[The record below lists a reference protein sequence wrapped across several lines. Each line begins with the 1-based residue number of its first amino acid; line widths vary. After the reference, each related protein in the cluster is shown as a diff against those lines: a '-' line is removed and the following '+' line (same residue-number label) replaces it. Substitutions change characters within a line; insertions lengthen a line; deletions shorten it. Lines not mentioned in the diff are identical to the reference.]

1 MRDEQKFFQ
10 LLKPLRRRLLWE
22 TILKYGQIFFLLC
35 SGIWFIWR
43 MLGRSFF
50 IVHLKIWLP
59 VLFFLAFVYCAICF
73 FRDKPSWYQTVLIM
87 NEFIPDDLVLT
98 AYSVLTK
105 EGELERL
112 IARAA
117 NRTIPRYLEQA
128 LKRKKRCVSFPQ
140 LEASLLFISGG
151 FLPYLFP
158 K

>member
-1 MRDEQKFFQ
+1 
-10 LLKPLRRRLLWE
+10 
-22 TILKYGQIFFLLC
+22 
-35 SGIWFIWR
+35 

-117 NRTIPRYLEQA
+117 NRTILRYLEQA

>member
-22 TILKYGQIFFLLC
+22 TILNMGKYSSYLFRNLVYLEDARPVVFYCSSRKLVARTLFL
-35 SGIWFIWR
+35 
-43 MLGRSFF
+43 
-50 IVHLKIWLP
+50 V
-59 VLFFLAFVYCAICF
+59 FVYCAICF

-117 NRTIPRYLEQA
+117 NRTILRYLEQA
-128 LKRKKRCVSFPQ
+128 LKKEKALR
-140 LEASLLFISGG
+140 FISAT
-151 FLPYLFP
+151 
-158 K
+158 